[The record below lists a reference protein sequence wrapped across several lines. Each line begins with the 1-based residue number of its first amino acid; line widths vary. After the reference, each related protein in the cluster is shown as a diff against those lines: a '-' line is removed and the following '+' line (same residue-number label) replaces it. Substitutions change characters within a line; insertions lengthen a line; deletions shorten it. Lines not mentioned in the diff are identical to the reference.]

1 MAKAAGIVCWEGWS
15 KVLRVDKG
23 LGMPRPC
30 VVKGQDE
37 WTGIASAFSGM
48 LWKRCAFLYI
58 FICLYIFM
66 LLIMRIGCVAKPPL
80 NLKLC
85 YSSWHC

>member
-30 VVKGQDE
+30 VVKGQGE

-48 LWKRCAFLYI
+48 
-58 FICLYIFM
+58 
-66 LLIMRIGCVAKPPL
+66 
-80 NLKLC
+80 
-85 YSSWHC
+85 